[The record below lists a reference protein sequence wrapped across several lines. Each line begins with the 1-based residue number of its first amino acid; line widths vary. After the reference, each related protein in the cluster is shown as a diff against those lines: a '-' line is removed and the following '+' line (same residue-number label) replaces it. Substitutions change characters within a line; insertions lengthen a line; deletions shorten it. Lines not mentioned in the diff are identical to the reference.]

1 MRFKE
6 SLRGAIIGAG
16 ALLAA
21 AILFGWAGRTAAA
34 MFLVLVAIL
43 GGLLRLRRAERRPL
57 DGRELAAKA
66 MEAAGEGCVEWNV
79 RQGTVFVS
87 GQWLVL
93 HGLDHRQSIRAI
105 DDVRRSVRIHA
116 DDCPALRAA
125 VDEHLHGRSPRI
137 DADYRVQRQDG
148 SWRWLQLRGRSVRD
162 DVDAAARLFCTVH
175 DISDRKDAEV
185 SRVVLETHLQQA
197 HRMEA
202 LGTFAGG
209 IAHDFNNLLGAILG
223 FGDLARE
230 QADEGSAI
238 RRHIDRVLQAGWR
251 ARALVQRVMQFSR
264 AGTAER
270 NFIDMQ
276 GVVEQTTAVL
286 APSLP
291 DRVSLQAALD
301 TQGVRVMGDA
311 AQLLQV
317 VANLCMNAV
326 EAIEGSGGVRL
337 RLATMRLDEARTFL
351 HGDLAA
357 GPYVRLE
364 VEDSGKGMSAETIG
378 RMFEPFFTT
387 KLPGEGTGLG
397 LSVVHGVVAELGG
410 AIDVRSELGAGTCI
424 AVWLPLAPSIDVIVS
439 TRPASEIR
447 DGQVVAIVDDEPLL
461 VELAQAMIVKLGYVA
476 LPFGSSASARAA
488 FDDAGLKVDLLLTD
502 EKMPGLSGSELIAAI
517 RAKGWDIPVI
527 VMSGDVT
534 AALEQRARTNGVCAL
549 LRKPLTRET
558 LAAALARCLG
568 PSRP

>member
-1 MRFKE
+1 MR
-6 SLRGAIIGAG
+6 SHHWRWCAG
-16 ALLAA
+16 ALVAG
-21 AILFGWAGRTAAA
+21 AILFGSAGRAAAA
-34 MFLVLVAIL
+34 MLLVLVAIL
-43 GGLLRLRRAERRPL
+43 GLLRRLRRAKRRPL
-57 DGRELAAKA
+57 DGRERAAKA
-66 MEAAGEGCVEWNV
+66 MEAAGEGYVEWNF

-87 GQWLVL
+87 DQWLVL
-93 HGLDHRQSIRAI
+93 HGLDCHQSIRAI
-105 DDVRRSVRIHA
+105 DDVRHSVRIHA
-116 DDCPALRAA
+116 DDRAALRAA
-125 VDEHLHGRSPRI
+125 VDEHLQGRSPRV
-137 DADYRVQRQDG
+137 DADYRVQRRDG
-148 SWRWLQLRGRSVRD
+148 SWRWLQLRGRSVHD
-162 DVDAAARLFCTVH
+162 DVDPAARLLCTVR

-185 SRVVLETHLQQA
+185 SRCVLETRLQQA

-202 LGTFAGG
+202 LGTLAGG

-230 QADEGSAI
+230 QAEDGSAI

-251 ARALVQRVMQFSR
+251 ARALVQQVMQFSR
-264 AGTAER
+264 AGSAER
-270 NFIDMQ
+270 NFIDIQ

-291 DRVSLQAALD
+291 RRVSLEAALD
-301 TQGVRVMGDA
+301 AQGVCVMGDA

-317 VANLCMNAV
+317 VANLCLNAV
-326 EAIEGSGGVRL
+326 EAVEGRGGVHL
-337 RLATMRLDEARTFL
+337 RLATVRLDEARVFL

-364 VEDSGKGMSAETIG
+364 VEDSGKGMLPETVG

-387 KLPGEGTGLG
+387 KPPGEGTGLG

-424 AVWLPLAPSIDVIVS
+424 AVWLPVAPPSDAI
-439 TRPASEIR
+439 ASKHPVADIG

-461 VELAQAMIVKLGYVA
+461 VELAEEMIVKLGYVA
-476 LPFGSSASARAA
+476 LPFGSGEQARAA
-488 FDDAGLKVDLLLTD
+488 FDDAGLKVGLLLTD
-502 EKMPGLSGSELIAAI
+502 ERMPGLSGSELIAAI
-517 RAKGWDIPVI
+517 RAMGWDIPVI
-527 VMSGDVT
+527 MMSGDVT
-534 AALEQRARTNGVCAL
+534 AALEQRARANGVCAL
-549 LRKPLTRET
+549 LRKPLSRET